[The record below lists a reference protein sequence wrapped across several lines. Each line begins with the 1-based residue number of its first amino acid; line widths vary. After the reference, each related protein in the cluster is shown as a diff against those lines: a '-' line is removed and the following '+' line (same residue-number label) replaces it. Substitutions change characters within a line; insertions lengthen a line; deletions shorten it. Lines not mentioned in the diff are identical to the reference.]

1 MADDNPRQSS
11 LEETNADPDLKP
23 DNTPNAAEE
32 VNPANDK
39 RSLDIGESGQFAPG
53 GYYNQHG
60 VVESERLDLDE
71 QTASGLA
78 EGKAGGSG
86 SSGG

>member
-1 MADDNPRQSS
+1 MANDNPRKSTVGES
-11 LEETNADPDLKP
+11 PADPDLKP
-23 DNTPNAAEE
+23 DTAPNAAEE
-32 VNPANDK
+32 INPANDK

-71 QTASGLA
+71 YTATRPSDD
-78 EGKAGGSG
+78 KNK
-86 SSGG
+86 

>member
-11 LEETNADPDLKP
+11 LEESNADPDLKP
-23 DNTPNAAEE
+23 DATPNAVEE

-60 VVESERLDLDE
+60 VNESERLDLDE
-71 QTASGLA
+71 QTASGIA
-78 EGKAGGSG
+78 AGEKGNN
-86 SSGG
+86 

>member
-11 LEETNADPDLKP
+11 LEESNADPDLKP
-23 DNTPNAAEE
+23 DATPNAAEE

-60 VVESERLDLDE
+60 VNESDRLDLDE
-71 QTASGLA
+71 QTASGIA
-78 EGKAGGSG
+78 AGEKGND
-86 SSGG
+86 

>member
-23 DNTPNAAEE
+23 DATPNAAEE

-60 VVESERLDLDE
+60 VNESERLDLDE
-71 QTASGLA
+71 QTASGIA
-78 EGKAGGSG
+78 AGEKGKD
-86 SSGG
+86 